1 VLVESIKHRQLRHF
15 WSASKIS
22 ISWLVIAFFAI
33 GISISMQ
40 FLSDHSRFQSGDEW
54 LRDHFAKWQMSQI
67 PEERITLI
75 DIDEASIAQVGNW
88 PWSRTQIADLIEKL
102 ISTYE
107 PKGIALD
114 IFFSQKLDPAGD
126 SRLAILAEHAPVV
139 FAQAFDFKRDRF
151 EPWQI
156 GTLSGAV
163 NPQDFAIDKGQ
174 LSRSAKPTGF
184 LANHQGLANAKY
196 TGNIGFVPD
205 FDGTL
210 RRVPGM
216 ITFNGQVYAP
226 LAVRLFDCC
235 AKSAAN
241 PVLPY
246 AKRRLSH
253 VDEDGFF
260 RVKFGT
266 DLGKFRVISASN
278 VLQETTP
285 IAWVKDRLIIIGS
298 SSLTL
303 SDRIS
308 TPLNASTNGFLVHAE
323 ILSELLNESDG
334 DHFFALPGN
343 WIAIFFT
350 VCVVALGMLIF
361 RKYSALLSAAML
373 ALASGVWLFIA
384 YRLSEHD
391 MWFSPAGPLM
401 ANFFLLA
408 VAVPFAWQTTQQRSR
423 HLLDTLNQY
432 VAKSVVKEL
441 LRSDLDNPLAPR
453 QSYVTTLIADMAGYT
468 SHVEHLSMEEAA
480 SLTRDFL
487 ECLTGPVLEQGGT
500 LDKYTGDGLVAFWG
514 APLPIEDHADRAL
527 NAAIQ
532 MIRNIA
538 NFNKVRASQGK
549 SVVRARIGIES
560 GLAIAGDFG
569 SSHRSIYTAVGDS
582 VNTASRLEDAAR
594 HYPYDII
601 VGKGTV
607 DSATQHRF
615 ILIGEKMLRGKEKP
629 TLLYTVELPE

>member
-1 VLVESIKHRQLRHF
+1 MLVDSIKRRQLFHF
-15 WSASKIS
+15 WKISKIS
-22 ISWLVIAFFAI
+22 TSWIVIAFFAV
-33 GISISMQ
+33 GISISLQ
-40 FLSDHSRFQSGDEW
+40 FLSDHWRFQSGDEW
-54 LRDHFAKWQMSQI
+54 LRDHFARWQVSQV

-114 IFFSQKLDPAGD
+114 IFFSQKLDSAGD
-126 SRLAILAEHAPVV
+126 TRLAMLAEHAPVV

-151 EPWQI
+151 ESWQI

-163 NPQDFAIDKGQ
+163 SPQDFAINNEQ

-196 TGNIGFVPD
+196 TGNIGYVPD

-210 RRVPGM
+210 RRVPSI
-216 ITFNGQVYAP
+216 ITFNNQVYAP
-226 LAVRLFDCC
+226 LALRLFDCC
-235 AKSAAN
+235 SKSTAN
-241 PVLPY
+241 GVLPY
-246 AKRRLSH
+246 AKRRISH
-253 VDEDGFF
+253 VDENGFF

-266 DLGKFRVISASN
+266 DLAKFRVISASS

-285 IAWVKDRLIIIGS
+285 IDWIKDRLIIIGS
-298 SSLTL
+298 SSLSL

-323 ILSELLNESDG
+323 ILSELLNESNG
-334 DHFFALPGN
+334 EHFSPLPGR
-343 WIAIFFT
+343 WIAILFT

-373 ALASGVWLFIA
+373 AVASSVWLLIA
-384 YRLSEHD
+384 YSLCEHD
-391 MWFSPAGPLM
+391 MWFSPAGPLI

-423 HLLDTLNQY
+423 HLLVTLNQY
-432 VAKSVVKEL
+432 VAKSVVSEL
-441 LRSDLDNPLAPR
+441 LRSDIKNPLAPR

-480 SLTRDFL
+480 NLTRDFL

-514 APLPIEDHADRAL
+514 APLPIDDHADRAL

-532 MIRNIA
+532 MIKNVA
-538 NFNKVRASQGK
+538 QFNEVRASQGRGF
-549 SVVRARIGIES
+549 VRARIGIET

-615 ILIGEKMLRGKEKP
+615 ILIGEKMLRGKEKS